1 MYICI
6 IKYRSSASG
15 IFYIP
20 KKIKPNMSD
29 LHAQMDSIASVQEAW
44 NDAQDLLKK
53 HRRELN
59 AVELELNTET
69 AAIIALHNT
78 IKEASQIRQDLACR
92 LSVEQAMQRIH
103 EGGGGGGAAAS
114 PAAPQAAP
122 VRVPS
127 TAAKAHRHIAAV
139 HAQLSSADAV

>member
-1 MYICI
+1 
-6 IKYRSSASG
+6 
-15 IFYIP
+15 
-20 KKIKPNMSD
+20 MSD

-92 LSVEQAMQRIH
+92 VSVEQAMQRIH

-114 PAAPQAAP
+114 PAAP

-127 TAAKAHRHIAAV
+127 AAAKAHRHIAAV
-139 HAQLSSADAV
+139 HSQLSSADAV